1 MDDTM
6 IFLIFESLQ
15 NLNGESSYQT
25 EWNSLKI
32 IVLYKLIK
40 INTQAFKCNQKMLP
54 KNNIIFNSDYIIL
67 IIFIMMIQKFQ
78 YSQFNTRL
86 ILKFLFISN
95 NLDSINFLCF
105 VIKTLYSLSKTSL
118 PKKFKDFI
126 SICQMILKNNLV
138 ITLIVIKSMIEYI
151 HLFQSFFVPLNIL
164 CRFIFS

>member
-67 IIFIMMIQKFQ
+67 IIFVMMIQKFQ

-95 NLDSINFLCF
+95 NLDSINLLCF
-105 VIKTLYSLSKTSL
+105 MIKTLYSLSKTSL

-126 SICQMILKNNLV
+126 NAKILSKLKKAQVELQENAGLSEKAGKSTIKTMI
-138 ITLIVIKSMIEYI
+138 
-151 HLFQSFFVPLNIL
+151 
-164 CRFIFS
+164 